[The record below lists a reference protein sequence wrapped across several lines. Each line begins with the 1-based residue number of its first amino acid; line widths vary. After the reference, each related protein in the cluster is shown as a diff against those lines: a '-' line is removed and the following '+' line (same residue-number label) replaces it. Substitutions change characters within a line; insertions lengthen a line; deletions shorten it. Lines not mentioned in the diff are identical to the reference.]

1 MMKKNYCLISLL
13 LFYSFYPQKKEN
25 SIYYEIKKNYEFYPE
40 NDNRAFYYLK
50 QLLELAKKNKNYD
63 QLTKGYEDAVF
74 FSKSRTDKLKYA
86 DSTILAAIK
95 SKKNENIS
103 RAFLG
108 KGIVLYFNYRKY
120 KPALEEYLRAYHYS
134 EMGDDKYL
142 NNEIIYHIG
151 VVKSYLG
158 YYDSALSNFR
168 TANTFFQEH
177 IKHNQHPNIIYNNQK
192 GFLNTLHR
200 MIVCERHLK
209 KSNSLD
215 SLINIG
221 ITKTINNPDF
231 KQEYGYF
238 MKEKG
243 ILQYESK
250 HYAAAILTL
259 KNSIRYISAV
269 NDFSWTSVNYFYIGK
284 SYFALKKHELAI
296 SNFKKVD
303 SILYNHHFMLPE
315 LRENF
320 EILINDAKK
329 NKDAAQEL
337 LYTKRLL
344 KSDEIISKDFSY
356 LSAKIHR
363 EYDTAELKKEKKR
376 LEQTTSLGIWIL
388 LFLIVITAV
397 LLIIIIRRSRNE
409 RQIKINYKIL
419 EDKTINDLY
428 NIAPSRRTFE
438 SIFDDEKSELD
449 KELINKI
456 LKKLE
461 QFEKREKY
469 TELGLTI
476 QKLAISLN
484 TNSNYLSQ
492 IINEYKGCNF
502 NRYLVELRIK
512 YITNKLYNEKVFLN
526 YKIETLA
533 EKCGIASRSN
543 FSNLFREINGMRP
556 AEFIKKRLKDLE
568 GESKPETGEPFM
580 SNQTSSGHLNL
591 SEPD

>member
-1 MMKKNYCLISLL
+1 MMKKNYCLIFLILS
-13 LFYSFYPQKKEN
+13 YYVYPHNKEN
-25 SIYYEIKKNYEFYPE
+25 SIYYEIKKNYEAYPE
-40 NDNRAFYYLK
+40 NDSRAFTYLK
-50 QLLELAKKNKNYD
+50 QFLQLAKKNKNYE
-63 QLTKGYEDAVF
+63 QLTQGYEDAVF
-74 FSKSRTDKLKYA
+74 FSKNKTDKLRYA

-108 KGIVLYFNYRKY
+108 KGIVLYFNFRKY
-120 KPALEEYLRAYHYS
+120 KPALQEYLRAHHYS
-134 EMGDDKYL
+134 EMSDNKYL
-142 NNEIIYHIG
+142 NSEIIYHIG

-158 YYDSALSNFR
+158 YYDSALSHFR
-168 TANTFFQEH
+168 IANQFFQENL
-177 IKHNQHPNIIYNNQK
+177 KYNQHPNIIYNNKK

-200 MIVCERHLK
+200 IIVCERHLN

-215 SLINIG
+215 SLISVG
-221 ITKTINNPDF
+221 IRNTINNPDF
-231 KQEYGYF
+231 RQEFGYF
-238 MKEKG
+238 LKEKG
-243 ILQYESK
+243 ILEYEHK
-250 HYAAAILTL
+250 DYASAIVNF
-259 KNSIRYISAV
+259 KNSIRNISIV

-284 SYFALKKHELAI
+284 SYLGLKDQKLAI

-303 SILYNHHFMLPE
+303 SILSSNHFMLPE
-315 LRENF
+315 LRENY
-320 EILINDAKK
+320 ELLIDNSKKNNDA
-329 NKDAAQEL
+329 AEEL

-376 LEQTTSLGIWIL
+376 LEQTTSFGIWIL
-388 LFLIVITAV
+388 LFLIVIAV
-397 LLIIIIRRSRNE
+397 IMLLMIIRRTRNE

-419 EDKTINDLY
+419 EDKIINNHY
-428 NIAPSRRTFE
+428 NITSSIRSFE
-438 SIFDDEKSELD
+438 CNYDDEKSELD
-449 KELINKI
+449 QDLVNKI
-456 LKKLE
+456 LKKIEL
-461 QFEKREKY
+461 FEKKEKF

-476 QKLAISLN
+476 QKMAMSLN

-502 NRYLVELRIK
+502 NRYLGELRIK
-512 YITNKLYNEKVFLN
+512 YITNKLYNEKIFLS

-556 AEFIKKRLKDLE
+556 AEFIKKRLKDIE
-568 GESKPETGEPFM
+568 GESKHDTEKPIM
-580 SNQTSSGHLNL
+580 SNQTSSNHLNL
-591 SEPD
+591 SESD